1 MTGQKIIDKII
12 KRVVCG
18 VKPQTKNKRKRRKIM
33 ELQENQGNQPEMNFD
48 PYTGEPIVNNSVNPE
63 DLNSVQ
69 YDAGS
74 NGSMGKK
81 VLGIICA
88 IIGII
93 SNLAIFTATF
103 LPIFNKY
110 YSTYSNGK
118 KKTLFIWSY
127 ISEIIKNLKDLDK
140 YDAYFKSYIISSSII
155 DMIVVVSIIALG
167 IFALVYLI
175 MYIVDLC
182 GKGNALKRLTSNIV
196 FIIIMYAIQNVF
208 LIGLEKVQDTS
219 SVYNI
224 INTIVIITLLITYVI
239 CNYID
244 KMSFQKASKLT
255 YHLQFM
261 FNTLVL
267 LLSSL
272 GLFFIISSIA
282 TDSYKSKIN
291 ITHIYMVANSGICLI
306 TSGVKYATMNALKE
320 TGVVIPVTL
329 LIFGVIVL
337 NIKNLLASMKNIRTN
352 FNLGAGVFVR
362 SIVMLVY
369 LVAAQIVISV
379 NNKKLRG
386 VKKTPCAFFWV
397 FMIISVLTIIIWIV
411 KKILEKAAPG
421 TCLELEENSKAKV
434 KKNTIKAIGFTS
446 IGAVIIAS
454 LITVSLV
461 VISSKKDEIKKN
473 NNEFSYE
480 YDDEDDDDEDD
491 DDYDYDDD
499 DYDYDEDDYDYD
511 EDDYDYDED
520 DYDYD
525 DDDRYG
531 F

>member
-1 MTGQKIIDKII
+1 MTGQIIIDKII

-18 VKPQTKNKRKRRKIM
+18 VKPQTENKRKRRKIM
-33 ELQENQGNQPEMNFD
+33 ELQENQGNQPKMNFD

-103 LPIFNKY
+103 LPIF
-110 YSTYSNGK
+110 STYCNGK

-127 ISEIIKNLKDLDK
+127 IYEIIKNLKDLDK
-140 YDAYFKSYIISSSII
+140 YDAYFMSYIISSSII
-155 DMIVVVSIIALG
+155 MIAVVSIIALG

-379 NNKKLRG
+379 NNKKLGG

-434 KKNTIKAIGFTS
+434 KKNTIKAIGFTL

-480 YDDEDDDDEDD
+480 YDDEDDDD
-491 DDYDYDDD
+491 YDYDD
-499 DYDYDEDDYDYD
+499 DDYDYD

>member
-1 MTGQKIIDKII
+1 
-12 KRVVCG
+12 
-18 VKPQTKNKRKRRKIM
+18 M
-33 ELQENQGNQPEMNFD
+33 ELQENQGNQPKMNFD

-103 LPIFNKY
+103 LPIF
-110 YSTYSNGK
+110 STYCNGK

-127 ISEIIKNLKDLDK
+127 IYEIIKNLKDLDK
-140 YDAYFKSYIISSSII
+140 YDAYFMSYIISSSII
-155 DMIVVVSIIALG
+155 MIAVVSIIALG

-379 NNKKLRG
+379 NNKKLGG

-480 YDDEDDDDEDD
+480 YDDEDDDD
-491 DDYDYDDD
+491 YDYDDD

>member
-1 MTGQKIIDKII
+1 M
-12 KRVVCG
+12 
-18 VKPQTKNKRKRRKIM
+18 
-33 ELQENQGNQPEMNFD
+33 
-48 PYTGEPIVNNSVNPE
+48 NNSVNPE

-103 LPIFNKY
+103 LPIF
-110 YSTYSNGK
+110 STYCNGK

-127 ISEIIKNLKDLDK
+127 IYEIIKNLKDLDK
-140 YDAYFKSYIISSSII
+140 YDAYFMSYIISSSII
-155 DMIVVVSIIALG
+155 MIAVVSIIALG

-379 NNKKLRG
+379 NNKKLGG

-480 YDDEDDDDEDD
+480 YDDEDDDD
-491 DDYDYDDD
+491 YDYDDD

>member
-1 MTGQKIIDKII
+1 MTGQIIIDKII

-18 VKPQTKNKRKRRKIM
+18 VKPQTENKRKRRKIM
-33 ELQENQGNQPEMNFD
+33 ELQENQGNQPKMNFD

-103 LPIFNKY
+103 LPIF
-110 YSTYSNGK
+110 STYCNGK

-127 ISEIIKNLKDLDK
+127 IYEIIKNLKDLDK
-140 YDAYFKSYIISSSII
+140 YDAYFMSYIISSSII
-155 DMIVVVSIIALG
+155 MIAVVSIIALG

-379 NNKKLRG
+379 NNKKLGG

-480 YDDEDDDDEDD
+480 YDDEDDDD
-491 DDYDYDDD
+491 YDYDDD
-499 DYDYDEDDYDYD
+499 DYDYDEDDYDYY

>member
-1 MTGQKIIDKII
+1 MTGQIIIDKII

-18 VKPQTKNKRKRRKIM
+18 VKPQTENKRKRRKIM
-33 ELQENQGNQPEMNFD
+33 ELQENQGNQPKMNFD

-140 YDAYFKSYIISSSII
+140 YDAYFMSYIISSSII
-155 DMIVVVSIIALG
+155 MIAVVSIIALG

-379 NNKKLRG
+379 NNKKLGG

-480 YDDEDDDDEDD
+480 YDDEDDDD
-491 DDYDYDDD
+491 YDYDD
-499 DYDYDEDDYDYD
+499 DDYDYD

>member
-18 VKPQTKNKRKRRKIM
+18 VKPQTENKRKRRKIM
-33 ELQENQGNQPEMNFD
+33 ELQENQGNQPKMNFD

-103 LPIFNKY
+103 LPIF
-110 YSTYSNGK
+110 STYCNGK

-127 ISEIIKNLKDLDK
+127 IYEIIKNLKDLDK
-140 YDAYFKSYIISSSII
+140 YDAYFMSYIISSSII
-155 DMIVVVSIIALG
+155 MIAVVSIIALG

-379 NNKKLRG
+379 NNKKLGG

-397 FMIISVLTIIIWIV
+397 FMIISVLTIII
-411 KKILEKAAPG
+411 
-421 TCLELEENSKAKV
+421 LELEENSKAKV
-434 KKNTIKAIGFTS
+434 KKNTIKSIGFTS

-480 YDDEDDDDEDD
+480 YDDEDDDD
-491 DDYDYDDD
+491 YDYDDD

>member
-18 VKPQTKNKRKRRKIM
+18 VKPQTENKRKRRKIM
-33 ELQENQGNQPEMNFD
+33 ELQENQGNQPKMNFD

-103 LPIFNKY
+103 LPIF
-110 YSTYSNGK
+110 STYCNGK

-127 ISEIIKNLKDLDK
+127 IYEIIKNLKDLDK
-140 YDAYFKSYIISSSII
+140 YDAYFMSYIISSSII
-155 DMIVVVSIIALG
+155 MIAVVSIIALG

-379 NNKKLRG
+379 NNKKLGG
-386 VKKTPCAFFWV
+386 VKKTSCAFFWV

-434 KKNTIKAIGFTS
+434 KKNTIKSIGFTS

-480 YDDEDDDDEDD
+480 YDDEDDDD
-491 DDYDYDDD
+491 YDYDD
-499 DYDYDEDDYDYD
+499 DDYDYD

>member
-1 MTGQKIIDKII
+1 MTGQIIIDKII

-18 VKPQTKNKRKRRKIM
+18 VKPQTENKRKRRKIM
-33 ELQENQGNQPEMNFD
+33 ELQENQGNQPKMNFD

-103 LPIFNKY
+103 LPIF
-110 YSTYSNGK
+110 STYCNGK

-127 ISEIIKNLKDLDK
+127 IYEIIKNLKDLDK
-140 YDAYFKSYIISSSII
+140 YDAYFMSYIISSSII
-155 DMIVVVSIIALG
+155 MIAVVSIIALG

-379 NNKKLRG
+379 NNKKLGG

-434 KKNTIKAIGFTS
+434 KKNTIKAIGFTL

-480 YDDEDDDDEDD
+480 YDDEDDDD
-491 DDYDYDDD
+491 
-499 DYDYDEDDYDYD
+499 
-511 EDDYDYDED
+511 
-520 DYDYD
+520 YDYD

>member
-1 MTGQKIIDKII
+1 MTGQIIIDKII

-18 VKPQTKNKRKRRKIM
+18 VKPQTENKRKRRKIM
-33 ELQENQGNQPEMNFD
+33 ELQENQGNQPKMNFD

-103 LPIFNKY
+103 LPIF
-110 YSTYSNGK
+110 STYCNGK

-127 ISEIIKNLKDLDK
+127 IYEIIKNLKDLDK
-140 YDAYFKSYIISSSII
+140 YDAYFMSYIISSSII
-155 DMIVVVSIIALG
+155 MIAVVSIIALG

-379 NNKKLRG
+379 NNKKLGG

-511 EDDYDYDED
+511 EDDYDYD
-520 DYDYD
+520 

>member
-1 MTGQKIIDKII
+1 MTGQIIIDKII

-18 VKPQTKNKRKRRKIM
+18 VKPQTENKRKRRKIM
-33 ELQENQGNQPEMNFD
+33 ELQENQGNQPKMNFD

-103 LPIFNKY
+103 LPIF
-110 YSTYSNGK
+110 STYCNGK

-127 ISEIIKNLKDLDK
+127 IYEIIKNLKDLDK
-140 YDAYFKSYIISSSII
+140 YDAYFMSYIISSSII
-155 DMIVVVSIIALG
+155 MIAVVSIIALG

-379 NNKKLRG
+379 NNKKLGG

-480 YDDEDDDDEDD
+480 YDDEDDDD
-491 DDYDYDDD
+491 YDYDDD

>member
-1 MTGQKIIDKII
+1 MTGQIIIDKII

-18 VKPQTKNKRKRRKIM
+18 VKPQTENKRKRRKIM
-33 ELQENQGNQPEMNFD
+33 ELQENQGNQPKMNFD

-103 LPIFNKY
+103 LPIF
-110 YSTYSNGK
+110 STYCNGK

-127 ISEIIKNLKDLDK
+127 IYEIIKNLKDLDK
-140 YDAYFKSYIISSSII
+140 YDAYFMSYIISSSII
-155 DMIVVVSIIALG
+155 MIAVVSIIALG

-379 NNKKLRG
+379 NNKKLGG

-480 YDDEDDDDEDD
+480 YDDEDDDD
-491 DDYDYDDD
+491 YDYDD
-499 DYDYDEDDYDYD
+499 DDYDYD